1 MGKIATFS
9 TIVAI
14 GLLLSACSSNTAPT
28 THEYLLPNQLT
39 VSAYQVQPERAG
51 YSIQLK
57 AIKVADY
64 LSRLN
69 IVMVSDSGQVY
80 PAANHLWAAPLTSQL
95 ENLTINRLTERLPTI
110 SWLPS
115 YQPFSAQASLEID
128 VADMYANLK
137 GDVVIS
143 GRWFLVANTDDH
155 LIDSGTFKRHAQL
168 QQDGYPALT
177 DQLSKTWLNQVIDPI
192 ARKLTS
198 LKSVK

>member
-14 GLLLSACSSNTAPT
+14 SLLLSACSSSTAPT
-28 THEYLLPNQLT
+28 THEYLLPNQQA
-39 VSAYQVQPERAG
+39 VSAYQVQPEKAG

-80 PAANHLWAAPLTSQL
+80 PAASHLWAAPLTSQL

-110 SWLPS
+110 NWLPS

-192 ARKLTS
+192 AKKLTS